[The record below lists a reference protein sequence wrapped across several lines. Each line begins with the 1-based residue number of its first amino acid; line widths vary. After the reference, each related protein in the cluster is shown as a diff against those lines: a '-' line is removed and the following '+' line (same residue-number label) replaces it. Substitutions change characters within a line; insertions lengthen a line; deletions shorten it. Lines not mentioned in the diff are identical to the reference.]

1 VTYVST
7 YDPNVPYWGTATR
20 FRMPT
25 AAIQEVR
32 DLISSGQRIQ
42 AIKVVRNHTS
52 CGLAEA
58 KAAVERIEGR
68 EPHGPK
74 LLPFLAIK
82 SMVITTGEGDLTVDL
97 DGLQLMG
104 LMNLEKLGLEECR
117 RILDLVGAI
126 EAWRDQGRASDQ
138 QARNQDQG

>member
-1 VTYVST
+1 MS
-7 YDPNVPYWGTATR
+7 NMSNRGYWGNATY

-25 AAIQEVR
+25 QAIREAEELVR
-32 DLISSGQRIQ
+32 TNQRIQ
-42 AIKVVRNHTS
+42 AIKLIRTHAR

-58 KAAVERIEGR
+58 KAAVERLEGR
-68 EPHGPK
+68 CPDGPK
-74 LLPFLAIK
+74 LLPFLEIK
-82 SMVITTGEGDLTVDL
+82 SMVITTGEGDITVDL
-97 DGLQLMG
+97 EGLQLMG

>member
-1 VTYVST
+1 MS
-7 YDPNVPYWGTATR
+7 NMSNRGYWGTATY

-25 AAIQEVR
+25 QAIREAEELVR
-32 DLISSGQRIQ
+32 TNQRIQ
-42 AIKVVRNHTS
+42 AIKLIRTHAR

-58 KAAVERIEGR
+58 KAAVERLEGCC
-68 EPHGPK
+68 PNGPK
-74 LLPFLAIK
+74 LLPFLEIK

-97 DGLQLMG
+97 EGLQLMG

>member
-1 VTYVST
+1 MS
-7 YDPNVPYWGTATR
+7 NMSNRGYWGTATY

-25 AAIQEVR
+25 QAIREVEELVR
-32 DLISSGQRIQ
+32 TNQRIQ
-42 AIKVVRNHTS
+42 AIKLIRTHAR

-58 KAAVERIEGR
+58 KAAVERLEGR
-68 EPHGPK
+68 CPDGPK
-74 LLPFLAIK
+74 LLPFLEIK

-97 DGLQLMG
+97 EGLQLMG

>member
-1 VTYVST
+1 MS
-7 YDPNVPYWGTATR
+7 NMSNRGYWGNATY

-25 AAIQEVR
+25 QAIREVEELVR
-32 DLISSGQRIQ
+32 TNQRIQ
-42 AIKVVRNHTS
+42 AIKLIRTHAR

-58 KAAVERIEGR
+58 KAAVERLEGR
-68 EPHGPK
+68 CPDGPK
-74 LLPFLAIK
+74 LLPFLEIK

-97 DGLQLMG
+97 EGLQLMG

-126 EAWRDQGRASDQ
+126 EAWRDQGRVMDHK
-138 QARNQDQG
+138 ARHPDEQDP

>member
-1 VTYVST
+1 MS
-7 YDPNVPYWGTATR
+7 NMSNMSNRGYWGNATY

-25 AAIQEVR
+25 QAIREVEELVR
-32 DLISSGQRIQ
+32 TNQRIQ
-42 AIKVVRNHTS
+42 AIKLIRTHAR

-58 KAAVERIEGR
+58 KAAVERLEGCC
-68 EPHGPK
+68 PNGPK
-74 LLPFLAIK
+74 LLPFLEIK

-97 DGLQLMG
+97 EGLQLMG

-126 EAWRDQGRASDQ
+126 EAWRDQGRASDEK
-138 QARNQDQG
+138 ARNQDQG